1 MKKSDE
7 WRSNPFSGML
17 RHRREQLTWSC
28 WNVLH
33 HLPWLAAWKVVKKLV
48 VLLNIPWTIIEET
61 CPELVV
67 YPTGIASECLS
78 VGESLAYECFRI
90 WQTKSNSTMTMH
102 FFHWPRQ
109 MPEARVILDTC
120 SRQHP
125 CFHDTLARLSIQ
137 TLAEVEWFVAYVRI
151 LTSPSA
157 SNLPPN
163 NSYEEKNCCEK

>member
-1 MKKSDE
+1 
-7 WRSNPFSGML
+7 
-17 RHRREQLTWSC
+17 
-28 WNVLH
+28 
-33 HLPWLAAWKVVKKLV
+33 
-48 VLLNIPWTIIEET
+48 
-61 CPELVV
+61 
-67 YPTGIASECLS
+67 
-78 VGESLAYECFRI
+78 
-90 WQTKSNSTMTMH
+90 MH

-163 NSYEEKNCCEK
+163 NSYEEKNCCENYKLFRCVRARFPDLVTLCDLLLNTTIPVCLETSLPASSRNPPSWQLNNVFGVHKSWPIGWTLLSRF